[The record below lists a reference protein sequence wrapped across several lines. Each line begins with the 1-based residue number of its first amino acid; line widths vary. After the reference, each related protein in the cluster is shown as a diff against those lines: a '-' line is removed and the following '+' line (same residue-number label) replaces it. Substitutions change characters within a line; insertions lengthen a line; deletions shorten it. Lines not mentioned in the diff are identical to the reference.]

1 MPVKQGCVEKWL
13 EDFKSCCK
21 SKSDLEHVQVQLAA
35 VTQWT
40 VNNSNTL
47 RQVVYRHELAALLK
61 YITTACQ
68 CLLSFRSLVKK
79 WDTKSWTT
87 AVCFYVHI
95 IIMGV
100 ISSFCH
106 KVNESCILLGYYT
119 ANSGNSLLTFQDNQP
134 LLTAQQPR
142 RMQL

>member
-1 MPVKQGCVEKWL
+1 MPVKQGCVQKWL
-13 EDFKSCCK
+13 EDFKNCCK

-40 VNNSNTL
+40 VNNNNTL
-47 RQVVYRHELAALLK
+47 MQAVCRHDLATLPK
-61 YITTACQ
+61 YITTAWQ

-87 AVCFYVHI
+87 ADCFYACV

-100 ISSFCH
+100 ISSFCY
-106 KVNESCILLGYYT
+106 KVDENCILLGYYA
-119 ANSGNSLLTFQDNQP
+119 ANSGNSLLTFQDNWP
-134 LLTAQQPR
+134 LLTA
-142 RMQL
+142 